1 MSKLDMNEF
10 ESLKCKRDCLDNKN
24 LFSEQLN
31 VYTFWLKRLNFSDSK
46 VKFVENI
53 FPVNI
58 NNQL

>member
-10 ESLKCKRDCLDNKN
+10 ESLKYKRDCLDNKN

-53 FPVNI
+53 FLVNI
-58 NNQL
+58 N